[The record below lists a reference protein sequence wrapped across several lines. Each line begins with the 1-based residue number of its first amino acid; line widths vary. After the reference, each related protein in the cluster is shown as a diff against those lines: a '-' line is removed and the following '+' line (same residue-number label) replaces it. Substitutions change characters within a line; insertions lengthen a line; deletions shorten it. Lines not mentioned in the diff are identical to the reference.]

1 MGQERIAGGHTSNQG
16 NLLIL
21 EVELDTGTHSI
32 AIGCFTIA
40 RQLDSDPV
48 DVGS

>member
-1 MGQERIAGGHTSNQG
+1 MKPAAGLRQERIAGAHTPNQG

-32 AIGCFTIA
+32 AVGCFTIA
-40 RQLDSDPV
+40 
-48 DVGS
+48 